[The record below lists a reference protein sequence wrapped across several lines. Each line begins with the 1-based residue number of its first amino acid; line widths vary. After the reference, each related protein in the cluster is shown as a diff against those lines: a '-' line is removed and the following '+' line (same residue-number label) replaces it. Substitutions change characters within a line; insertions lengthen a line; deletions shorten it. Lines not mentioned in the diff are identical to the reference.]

1 MKTLIVTGLSGAGK
15 SQVMNCLEDLGY
27 YCIDNLPPVL
37 MESFMDLTSG
47 ENSTLEKAAF
57 AIDVRGGEL
66 FADMEKELDD
76 LTERGIEYKII
87 YLEASERVLI
97 RRFNETRRQHPLS
110 KEEGMSTI
118 KGIRREK
125 EILKNLRDR
134 ADYVID
140 TSNMKAARLWQEV
153 KDLLTSGESEKTFV
167 VNIMSFGYK
176 KGVPLGADMIF
187 DMRFIPNPYYVKS
200 LKNLTGN
207 NKKVREFVMRQEV
220 TEEFLS
226 RLEPMLEFLVPFY
239 VKEGKYNLNL
249 AFGCTGG
256 HHRSVATANEVA
268 ERLRQQG
275 KRVTLEHRDL

>member
-1 MKTLIVTGLSGAGK
+1 MKTLIVTGMSGAGK

-37 MESFMDLTSG
+37 MESFMDLTNR

-66 FADMEKELDD
+66 FSDMEKELDD
-76 LTERGIEYKII
+76 LTGRGIEYKII

-110 KEEGMSTI
+110 KEEGVSTSQ
-118 KGIRREK
+118 GIRREK
-125 EILKNLRDR
+125 EMLKNLRER

-207 NKKVREFVMRQEV
+207 NKKVRDFVMRQEV
-220 TEEFLS
+220 TGDFLA
-226 RLEPMLEFLVPFY
+226 RLEPLLEFLIPFY

-268 ERLRQQG
+268 ERLKQQG